1 MSIAVITAVAVVSN
15 HDLIYDAIS
24 HSVSTAGMGGLNMSN
39 SFDQQIDQVMLKGN
53 QISSCL
59 LFNSLHTTE
68 KQDSKHILPA
78 LVRLESVIGWSLA
91 AASTPVHWSAAI
103 LLSWGT

>member
-1 MSIAVITAVAVVSN
+1 MHTLQVLPKQQLSAPQFSSTADIMSIAVITAVAVVSN

-53 QISSCL
+53 QI
-59 LFNSLHTTE
+59 
-68 KQDSKHILPA
+68 PA
-78 LVRLESVIGWSLA
+78 VCC
-91 AASTPVHWSAAI
+91 STVCTLQKNKIVSIYYQP
-103 LLSWGT
+103 